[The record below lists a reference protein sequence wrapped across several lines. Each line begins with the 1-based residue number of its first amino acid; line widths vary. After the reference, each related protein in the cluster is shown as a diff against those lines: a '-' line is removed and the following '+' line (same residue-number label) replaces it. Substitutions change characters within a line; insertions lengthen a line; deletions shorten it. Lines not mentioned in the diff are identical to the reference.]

1 MFFRKTVIHYIGNGT
16 VIAAIAVICGLILI
30 VVIIIMGI
38 LLLICKSKFTL
49 CLLINEYKR
58 NRCTRYSLVI
68 IFHVTDFRKQ
78 RLEQPIQDQPGIA
91 TLLLICLCDMCIY
104 VGVVC
109 L

>member
-1 MFFRKTVIHYIGNGT
+1 MV
-16 VIAAIAVICGLILI
+16 IAVICGLTLI

-58 NRCTRYSLVI
+58 NRWTRYSLVI